1 MDHTSVFVEFS
12 ANKLT
17 QLTGKIR
24 LAVDRLTEEQVWV
37 RGSDAENA
45 VGNLMLHLAG
55 NVRQWIVAKIGGKPD
70 VRVRDR
76 EFSARGD
83 ISKSELMDRLASTV
97 DEAVAVI
104 RAIPPDRMLERVQIQ
119 KYDVTVLEAVY
130 HVVEHFS
137 EHTGQILF
145 ATKLFTASDLE
156 YYKGSG
162 QNAPLDPTP

>member
-1 MDHTSVFVEFS
+1 MFVGFS

-104 RAIPPDRMLERVQIQ
+104 RAIPPDRMLE
-119 KYDVTVLEAVY
+119 
-130 HVVEHFS
+130 
-137 EHTGQILF
+137 
-145 ATKLFTASDLE
+145 
-156 YYKGSG
+156 
-162 QNAPLDPTP
+162 